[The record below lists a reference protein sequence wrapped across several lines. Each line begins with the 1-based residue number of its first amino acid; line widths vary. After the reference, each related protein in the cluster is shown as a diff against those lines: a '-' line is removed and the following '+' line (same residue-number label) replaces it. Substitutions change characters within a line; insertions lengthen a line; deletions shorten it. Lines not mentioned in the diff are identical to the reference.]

1 MRERL
6 TASFDGLPDSHDG
19 QTAFSFRIQFSED
32 IDATVDGMR
41 DHALN
46 VSGGTVTGAARVNKR
61 DDLWSFTITPSGDA
75 KVEITLAGGASC
87 TADGA
92 ICTSD
97 GRQLSTGLLTI
108 RVGSL
113 CPRCRSRMSEAYE
126 GVDDHMTFYRVDGW
140 GGARRGAV
148 PA

>member
-46 VSGGTVTGAARVNKR
+46 VSGGTVTGAARVNVSGCVKAR
-61 DDLWSFTITPSGDA
+61 LFGEQRRARSGD
-75 KVEITLAGGASC
+75 
-87 TADGA
+87 
-92 ICTSD
+92 
-97 GRQLSTGLLTI
+97 R
-108 RVGSL
+108 
-113 CPRCRSRMSEAYE
+113 RCR
-126 GVDDHMTFYRVDGW
+126 
-140 GGARRGAV
+140 
-148 PA
+148 